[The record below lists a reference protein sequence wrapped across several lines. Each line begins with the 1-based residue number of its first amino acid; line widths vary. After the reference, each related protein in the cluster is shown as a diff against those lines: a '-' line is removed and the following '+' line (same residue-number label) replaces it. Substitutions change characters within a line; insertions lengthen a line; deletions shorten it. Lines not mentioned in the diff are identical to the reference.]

1 MSSPIPTGGLH
12 HVVLTVSDLDRS
24 LAFYSDVLGFQ
35 TAAELPRRVLV
46 SNGSILLGLGLPPDP
61 AVDASGDRFD
71 ENRIGID
78 HISFNVDSL
87 ATMEEAAR
95 RLDERGVSRGEIKD
109 LSEAFGIYVLAF
121 RDPDNIQLELTAP
134 AG

>member
-1 MSSPIPTGGLH
+1 MSNHIPTGGLH

-24 LAFYSDVLGFQ
+24 LEFYSGLLGFQ
-35 TAAELPRRVLV
+35 KVGELPRRVLI

-61 AVDASGDRFD
+61 SVDPSGDRFD
-71 ENRIGID
+71 ENRIGVD
-78 HISFNVDSL
+78 HISFNVDSPAL
-87 ATMEEAAR
+87 LEDAAR
-95 RLDERGVSRGEIKD
+95 VLDHRGVPRGEIKD
-109 LSEAFGIYVLAF
+109 LSEAVGIYVLAF